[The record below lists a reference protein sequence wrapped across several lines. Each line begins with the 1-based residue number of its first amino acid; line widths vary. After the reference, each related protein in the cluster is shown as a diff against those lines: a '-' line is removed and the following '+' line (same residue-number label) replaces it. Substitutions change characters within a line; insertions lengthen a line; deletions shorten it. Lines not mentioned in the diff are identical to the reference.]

1 MSIVPARPG
10 RSRQAAEP
18 EDGPPAQTSDFR
30 SLSAR
35 GSDLQGWRSFA
46 WDLVIMCAIVLG
58 GSMLLALA
66 FALIALTAWMAAAI
80 SAWTLVATVPL
91 SIGLLLAAMLA
102 TYRCILG

>member
-1 MSIVPARPG
+1 MSIVPARPD
-10 RSRQAAEP
+10 RSRQAAKSQ
-18 EDGPPAQTSDFR
+18 DSPPAQTSDFR

-46 WDLVIMCAIVLG
+46 WDLVIMSAIVLG
-58 GSMLLALA
+58 ASMLLGLA
-66 FALIALTAWMAAAI
+66 FALIGLTAWMAAAV

-102 TYRCILG
+102 TYRGILG